1 MVIIKSDIVGKIRK
15 AIDDIMP
22 SNVTDSFVT
31 DTDAELWQ
39 AVQHATMQLSLELP
53 INLLDASVDALTG
66 TINSNRGSAYSDL
79 PDDYLRFVSIDIEG
93 AAGILSELI
102 EQGSEAEKMQRSKWS
117 RATATKPKAMI
128 DNDDNGDKVIVWW
141 PGDTT
146 HNSAKLSYIAEPDVT
161 EEDLTTTPPT
171 YGSIDCAIR
180 DEAEQLI
187 IYRAASIFFEG
198 KKEETIAEKFRS
210 LSTNY

>member
-1 MVIIKSDIVGKIRK
+1 MTIQQADIIGKIRR
-15 AIDDIMP
+15 AIDDIVP

-31 DTDAELWQ
+31 DVEAELWQ

-53 INLLDASVDALTG
+53 INLLDASVEVLTG
-66 TINSNRGSAYSDL
+66 TINSDRGSAYSDL
-79 PDDYLRFVSIDIEG
+79 PDDYIRFVSIDIEG

-117 RATATKPKAMI
+117 RATATKPKAML
-128 DNDDNGDKVIVWW
+128 DHDGDGDKGIVWW
-141 PGDTT
+141 PGDST
-146 HNSAKLSYIAEPDVT
+146 HGSAQLFYIAEPSVT
-161 EEDLTTTPPT
+161 TVTAGTTTMPA
-171 YGSIDCAIR
+171 IDCAIR
-180 DEAEQLI
+180 SEAEQLI

-198 KKEETIAEKFRS
+198 KKEDTIAEKFRN